1 MLLTMR
7 KAVILVA
14 LFSHCVPAIPQQLPA
29 MPIQAAQ
36 ASPTQELPPQPPPPP
51 KKPATATPPEDTGM
65 AGQVANVVL
74 PPAAGISA
82 SVIALGVFG
91 VIGAGLALGSSD
103 DDSSAATTT
112 GTR

>member
-1 MLLTMR
+1 MR
-7 KAVILVA
+7 NAVILVA
-14 LFSHCVPAIPQQLPA
+14 LLSHCVPAIPQV

-36 ASPTQELPPQPPPPP
+36 ASPTQELPPTPPPPP

-74 PPAAGISA
+74 PPAAGISG

-91 VIGAGLALGSSD
+91 LIGAGVALSSGSD
-103 DDSSAATTT
+103 DDTPAATTT